1 MSSKSGVAL
10 LFSSTA
16 TPEHERQ
23 TFQAVGTRIARLL
36 EVPYQGIFADTA
48 SSGALPYF
56 VPSDTLVGVSN
67 YEKLAIRNES
77 DFFGGLVAQ
86 PFMGTKAISHPLH
99 RSATYQPE
107 GWADRFHS
115 IAADAVLPGYTAF
128 CIKDALA
135 AGAEMLQAGPI
146 RLKPVLA
153 RAGKGQSVITS
164 LTELK
169 GFMDQINETELAI
182 WGLVLEENLTDVI
195 TYSVGQVRLC
205 GVVGSY
211 CGTQRLTRDN
221 TGQLVYGGSDLRVVR
236 GDYPELQKLGLSSA
250 FKLAVERA
258 QQYERAA
265 LESLPGI
272 VLSRRNYDVAEGTNQ
287 RGERVT
293 GVLEQSWRIGGAS
306 SAEVLAI
313 EMLSADPS
321 LAQVQT
327 STLEIYGE
335 DAELPADATVVY
347 SGEDSEVG
355 YLTKCVKANHDS

>member
-1 MSSKSGVAL
+1 MSNKSGVAL
-10 LFSSTA
+10 LFSNTA

-23 TFQAVGTRIARLL
+23 TFQAIGTRIARLL
-36 EVPYQGIFADTA
+36 RLPYQGIFATTPSD
-48 SSGALPYF
+48 ALPYF
-56 VPSDTLVGVSN
+56 IPSDTLVGAAN
-67 YEKLAIRNES
+67 YSQLAIRSEN

-86 PFMGTKAISHPLH
+86 PFMSTKAISHPLH
-99 RSATYQPE
+99 SSATNRPK
-107 GWADRFHS
+107 GWTDRFHT

-128 CIKDALA
+128 GIQDALT
-135 AGAEMLQAGPI
+135 AGAAMLRDGPI

-169 GFMDQINETELAI
+169 GCMDQIDESELAI

-205 GVVGSY
+205 GVVASY

-221 TGQLVYGGSDLRVVR
+221 NDQLVYGGSDLRVVR
-236 GDYPELQKLGLSSA
+236 GDYPELQTLGLAPA
-250 FKLAVERA
+250 FRKAVTCA

-265 LESLPGI
+265 LESFPDI

-313 EMLSADPS
+313 ELLTADES

-327 STLEIYGE
+327 STLEIYGK
-335 DAELPADATVVY
+335 DAEPPAGATVVY